1 MLDSRRQR
9 RRQRQHRRGRDGG
22 SDGRRRAAAMAL
34 MAAVAAPGAG
44 AAAFVPRPAKSL
56 LLRKRLGV
64 GGGGGGGSGSI
75 DDGAVS
81 ADGGHGDLDR
91 ETPLEA
97 YARLP
102 MRQRQQPRE
111 KDQRPWPVAE
121 TGPPRRY
128 CPASRP
134 PAATT
139 TAREARIVGPLRALS
154 SAALG
159 LVFGASAPAASSAV
173 ADSPTS
179 AAAAAALAAL
189 SPYQASLRRYFAGA
203 APVSALSAG
212 VVAALETQDSAKTQT
227 QTQTRT
233 TVLTNLSSDDT
244 TDGPGT
250 LVGEIRSRL
259 RGADG
264 GKVTAMGG
272 LAGLPLYA
280 ASGLDA
286 ALLSARAE
294 TEAGG
299 GRRRILLIFGPNV
312 GIGGADGLV
321 GKRDTGACGTVLGAY
336 RLVVQRREAQ
346 RLAEKGGGGGGGGSK
361 AAGGGGDVLSL
372 VDNPLDPG
380 RGGDSLREVQE
391 DFIVA
396 ELTRR
401 LTDRD
406 IDDPDLNQV
415 VRRVFEVTYD
425 LIAELL
431 QQEVKDAILRSGL
444 WDAGSGRADDGV
456 ELALLGGIV
465 VRGEK
470 GLAGGAGGYG
480 EDYFKPFSLTVMRQ
494 GSDRKVQTKDLLP
507 LLNVGGV
514 YGGLGVSSASSK
526 ASTDAAARKEQLA
539 ESDRKTALE
548 ADKKVATEKA
558 EAEAKKAAAEKAEAE
573 AARAKAVQVRKD
585 VLKKE
590 GLQPIFQDTAN
601 KDPPISPKKDS
612 ILDSLPLETKI
623 GTVVASAAIG
633 GLVVASMTAEDSENV
648 APKPKGTPADLPNQ
662 TADEAA
668 TMDPKKRA
676 EATKAA
682 VKKID
687 SRIEVLQKRLAAEN
701 EAAAQEVAAAAA
713 KGAVANQMDE
723 KTESKSSQFLADVPP
738 SPSPEIMN
746 TASQDAYPA
755 PSAPLA
761 TEPAVDQPL
770 ATEPAVDQKT
780 VTPSNIQDGAQTN
793 NSESA
798 VSSYLEELSSGA
810 VSPPPSEGV
819 SSYLDAVSSG
829 GIPPPSS
836 AEEINSMM
844 YSILETMKLPSYI
857 EAVQEV
863 CDPDEADAVEKC
875 APAITKYIDAISSGA
890 ESPNV
895 EGTVAIS
902 SYLDALA
909 SNAADDSTAG
919 NTISSGPAVS
929 SYLDNVSSGTVSAPS
944 SDGVSSYLDALSSGE
959 VQAPT
964 TSSSI
969 PSYMDALL
977 PSKSTEKKSYL
988 DAMTEVCNAKDD
1000 ESIEKCAP
1008 AMTNYLDAVSSGT
1021 ESPVPAGTSA
1031 ISSYLDALSD
1041 TATSGSS
1048 GPNAPSE
1055 APMSSYLDAMKD
1067 AAKGT
1072 TPVARTPSP
1081 APVSTDPDGGQKGA
1095 QTGLA
1100 SSQPKAS
1107 SSPYLDVMKDAAKD
1121 ATPLVPAPTTV
1132 PSASAPAPFATGPAG
1147 GIKDVKTDLPSSQ
1160 PKPKVFSYLDN
1171 ASKKAPS
1178 PAPAPPSPAPAPF
1191 ATGPA
1196 GGVEDAKTDLPS
1208 SQPEAPVSSYLDAMK
1223 DAAKEAT
1230 PLDPAPAPFATG
1242 PAGGIKGAKTDL
1254 PSSQP
1259 EAPVSPYLDAMK
1271 AAAKE
1276 ATPLAPSGPPPVV
1289 PPSPPSG
1296 PVPPEAPSG
1305 GSYLD
1310 DLGG

>member
-1 MLDSRRQR
+1 M
-9 RRQRQHRRGRDGG
+9 
-22 SDGRRRAAAMAL
+22 
-34 MAAVAAPGAG
+34 
-44 AAAFVPRPAKSL
+44 
-56 LLRKRLGV
+56 
-64 GGGGGGGSGSI
+64 
-75 DDGAVS
+75 
-81 ADGGHGDLDR
+81 
-91 ETPLEA
+91 
-97 YARLP
+97 
-102 MRQRQQPRE
+102 
-111 KDQRPWPVAE
+111 
-121 TGPPRRY
+121 
-128 CPASRP
+128 
-134 PAATT
+134 
-139 TAREARIVGPLRALS
+139 
-154 SAALG
+154 
-159 LVFGASAPAASSAV
+159 
-173 ADSPTS
+173 
-179 AAAAAALAAL
+179 
-189 SPYQASLRRYFAGA
+189 
-203 APVSALSAG
+203 
-212 VVAALETQDSAKTQT
+212 
-227 QTQTRT
+227 
-233 TVLTNLSSDDT
+233 
-244 TDGPGT
+244 
-250 LVGEIRSRL
+250 
-259 RGADG
+259 
-264 GKVTAMGG
+264 
-272 LAGLPLYA
+272 
-280 ASGLDA
+280 
-286 ALLSARAE
+286 
-294 TEAGG
+294 
-299 GRRRILLIFGPNV
+299 
-312 GIGGADGLV
+312 V

-1208 SQPEAPVSSYLDAMK
+1208 SQPEAPVS
-1223 DAAKEAT
+1223 
-1230 PLDPAPAPFATG
+1230 
-1242 PAGGIKGAKTDL
+1242 
-1254 PSSQP
+1254 
-1259 EAPVSPYLDAMK
+1259 PYLDAMK